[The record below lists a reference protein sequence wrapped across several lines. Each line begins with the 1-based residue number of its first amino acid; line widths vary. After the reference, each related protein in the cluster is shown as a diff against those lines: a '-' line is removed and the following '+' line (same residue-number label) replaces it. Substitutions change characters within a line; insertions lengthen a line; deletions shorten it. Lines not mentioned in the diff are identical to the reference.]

1 MIWWVKSRRLW
12 SVAAAMAVFC
22 AGVEL
27 VGSRTIPL
35 PVVGAASAIP
45 LVTVLPLL
53 VAVALIS
60 SMEPADKN
68 VEGAAARPLTALNL
82 AVVATVLVV
91 TAVSGAVLGDGAD
104 AELWDRAVR
113 NLAGVIGYSLILLRI
128 FAGRTANTLMT
139 VVVLLSVS
147 FGRTPDGR
155 LLPWSWINTESGHV
169 WSAYL
174 ALGLLATGV
183 AATIAPRRFRP
194 T

>member
-1 MIWWVKSRRLW
+1 M
-12 SVAAAMAVFC
+12 
-22 AGVEL
+22 
-27 VGSRTIPL
+27 GSQTIPL

-53 VAVALIS
+53 VAVTLIA

-68 VEGAAARPLTALNL
+68 MEGASARPLTALNL
-82 AVVATVLVV
+82 ALVATVLVV

-113 NLAGVIGYSLILLRI
+113 NLAGVIGYSLILLRV
-128 FAGRTANTLMT
+128 FAGTTANTLMT

-155 LLPWSWINTESGHV
+155 LLPWSWISTESGHV

-183 AATIAPRRFRP
+183 AVTIAPRRFRP